1 MDIWKI
7 LGISRTADKKTIKRA
22 YAAKTREIHP
32 EEKPEEFKV
41 LHEAYQAAL
50 EYAEFVSIGNIQSLF
65 LNRDEFTDEDAEEE
79 NGESRDE
86 RDADERDVD
95 ERDVDERDTDERD
108 IDEGSGQGEDE
119 LLTYFADNQ
128 EKQQKLVD
136 VFIKNWQEFKGP
148 YRNPEGMAWWREY
161 LASEAFQNI
170 KFHARILHV
179 LAEEMEHKFFYG
191 LDEAK
196 MLFWDAYGFQDGE
209 EENTFQGDRKRLY
222 QCLHQAFVKQQKN
235 VEDKARAARHEKKI
249 HIFAGIAV
257 AVFAV
262 ICITVPVNHYRQKG
276 NDCRF
281 LMDYMAGQYP
291 YTSFSE
297 PERQPNENNGSSS
310 YTMYASAHPDLVITA
325 KVEHRYVEGKKTR
338 QVTEDY
344 KQQLFAY
351 YASQYGLD
359 AGWTMD
365 EEEPY
370 GGRQQNIYNTLFYPD
385 IEQIDS
391 FCENVEKMFR
401 EQEELQMIP
410 EVAVYTESVLFP
422 QVLLYG
428 SVFDFSSFDSQI
440 YDLRAM
446 EASELSA
453 KLRNNYMIYMFQYE
467 SWNITTEQYREWGA
481 EYEKFCERL
490 VNDDG
495 DWHEVY
501 DPVTGKSLCRFY
513 IPTYEYV
520 EYYHG
525 AIIPA
530 RWITVG
536 NAYYFLKD
544 REANLTV
551 NEDGSGFAVK
561 FYGSTTAFGKEPV
574 VKFDDLRKCY

>member
-235 VEDKARAARHEKKI
+235 VEDKARAARHEKKY
-249 HIFAGIAV
+249 IFL
-257 AVFAV
+257 
-262 ICITVPVNHYRQKG
+262 Q
-276 NDCRF
+276 
-281 LMDYMAGQYP
+281 
-291 YTSFSE
+291 
-297 PERQPNENNGSSS
+297 
-310 YTMYASAHPDLVITA
+310 
-325 KVEHRYVEGKKTR
+325 
-338 QVTEDY
+338 
-344 KQQLFAY
+344 
-351 YASQYGLD
+351 GL
-359 AGWTMD
+359 
-365 EEEPY
+365 
-370 GGRQQNIYNTLFYPD
+370 L
-385 IEQIDS
+385 
-391 FCENVEKMFR
+391 
-401 EQEELQMIP
+401 LQ
-410 EVAVYTESVLFP
+410 
-422 QVLLYG
+422 
-428 SVFDFSSFDSQI
+428 
-440 YDLRAM
+440 
-446 EASELSA
+446 
-453 KLRNNYMIYMFQYE
+453 
-467 SWNITTEQYREWGA
+467 
-481 EYEKFCERL
+481 
-490 VNDDG
+490 
-495 DWHEVY
+495 
-501 DPVTGKSLCRFY
+501 SLQ
-513 IPTYEYV
+513 
-520 EYYHG
+520 
-525 AIIPA
+525 
-530 RWITVG
+530 
-536 NAYYFLKD
+536 
-544 REANLTV
+544 
-551 NEDGSGFAVK
+551 
-561 FYGSTTAFGKEPV
+561 
-574 VKFDDLRKCY
+574 